1 MRSLSKF
8 LSSGGETLLG
18 PLQVLLEQLDP
29 PVESSDLPLS
39 LEQEILV
46 RILVGDSCNLLE
58 QKQQNT
64 TQLSR
69 LI

>member
-18 PLQVLLEQLDP
+18 PLQVLLEQLNP

-39 LEQEILV
+39 LEQNK
-46 RILVGDSCNLLE
+46 G
-58 QKQQNT
+58 
-64 TQLSR
+64 
-69 LI
+69 